1 MSTPARP
8 NPFLGH
14 THSTP
19 RPDAAQERFSSLRPS
34 ALLLA
39 QTLWDEADQIR
50 LQADPTAAPAPGLTF
65 ETYDPNSRAADREEP
80 FDKAVENR
88 LRVAFLSKKGA
99 KVSEWIEQRAA
110 ITAEY
115 QANATKVTDDSD
127 PRPLGRRF

>member
-1 MSTPARP
+1 MSSVARP
-8 NPFLGH
+8 NPYLGH
-14 THSTP
+14 TQSTP
-19 RPDAAQERFSSLRPS
+19 RPDASQERFSSLRPS
-34 ALLLA
+34 AVQLA
-39 QTLWDEADQIR
+39 QSLWDAAEQVR
-50 LQADPTAAPAPGLTF
+50 LGAGQSGTTLPTLNF
-65 ETYDPNSRAADREEP
+65 ETYDPMSRAADCEEP

-115 QANATKVTDDSD
+115 RANATKVTDDSD